1 MALDKEDQ
9 INDEDQM
16 DDDDVWISL
25 LTIRK
30 ILYIDI
36 HQICFMIGD

>member
-25 LTIRK
+25 IR
-30 ILYIDI
+30 IEYR
-36 HQICFMIGD
+36 

>member
-25 LTIRK
+25 L
-30 ILYIDI
+30 
-36 HQICFMIGD
+36 ICIGYR

>member
-25 LTIRK
+25 LIR
-30 ILYIDI
+30 
-36 HQICFMIGD
+36 IGYW